1 MSSYRPTLIITSLV
15 ILAIATIGFAD
26 YREDSKVIKI
36 SGGENHSLILTSNN
50 WLWSFGYNGGSEIG
64 SYYGI
69 LGTGSNIHTLK
80 EYTPVRVHDGDMQ
93 TESGYIEDINNFDAG
108 YIHSLALD
116 VNGFVWAWGD
126 NIYGQLG
133 DNQIHWPYSS
143 TPIHVYDGAMNTQ
156 SGFLENISAIAC
168 GRSGAHSLAVEK
180 NDPCDPNLNGCVY
193 AWGRNI
199 EGQLGNGGVG
209 TQQLT
214 PVHTVGGEM
223 GTALLENI
231 TAVSGGEDNSIALD
245 ANGSVWTWGLN
256 DYGQLGNGSTGG
268 DEDAPVQV
276 KAGQQDPCDPNSYL
290 CKIVAIDSGWDHLL
304 ALEKY
309 DPCSP
314 SDPNGDPN
322 YGLGYVYAW
331 GRNIHNGD
339 YSIYG
344 GQLGDG
350 TEDNNNMPV
359 KVLSGEQDPCN
370 PNSYLKYIAAV
381 SAGDSHSM
389 ALDMFGNVWTW
400 GDNKYGQLGNGTNDP
415 CFTPVKVVGPD
426 LNHNR
431 THEPNE
437 GFLENIVAVSAGYW
451 HCIAIDSDGVVWT
464 WGKHGVGS
472 LGLGNAIKASDS
484 NIPHN
489 INVVYNLT
497 QQTFHFGIQT
507 AINDV
512 NNSGDIIEA
521 PEGTYF
527 ENIDFLTKSLTLK
540 STYPDN
546 WDVV

>member
-1 MSSYRPTLIITSLV
+1 M
-15 ILAIATIGFAD
+15 
-26 YREDSKVIKI
+26 
-36 SGGENHSLILTSNN
+36 
-50 WLWSFGYNGGSEIG
+50 
-64 SYYGI
+64 
-69 LGTGSNIHTLK
+69 GTT
-80 EYTPVRVHDGDMQ
+80 Y
-93 TESGYIEDINNFDAG
+93 
-108 YIHSLALD
+108 
-116 VNGFVWAWGD
+116 
-126 NIYGQLG
+126 
-133 DNQIHWPYSS
+133 
-143 TPIHVYDGAMNTQ
+143 
-156 SGFLENISAIAC
+156 LENISAVAC
-168 GRSGAHSLAVEK
+168 GRSGAHSLAVEN
-180 NDPCDPNLNGCVY
+180 NDPCNPNLNGCVY

-209 TQQLT
+209 DQQLT

-223 GTALLENI
+223 GTPLLENI
-231 TAVSGGEDNSIALD
+231 IAVSGGEDNSIALD